1 MHPVLLKTFGGLSK
15 QYYFRNFVFG
25 LVLVAFF
32 VFMLL
37 KGANGIPVNF
47 LIMLAMNALLY
58 PYSRFVYESVVGFVI
73 GNNVFIS
80 SALFMLAVKLFMMVV
95 CFFCAIFIAPVG
107 LVYLYFYHTKQAQQ
121 EQQEQA

>member
-1 MHPVLLKTFGGLSK
+1 MHPVILKTFGGLSK

-25 LVLVAFF
+25 LGLVAFF

-37 KGANGIPVNF
+37 KGAKGIPVNF
-47 LIMLAMNALLY
+47 SIMLAVNALLY
-58 PYSRFVYESVVGFVI
+58 PYSRFVYESVVGFII

-80 SALFMLAVKLFMMVV
+80 SALFMLAVKLLMMVV

-121 EQQEQA
+121 EQQAQA